1 MPVQA
6 RKVGRFIVL
15 HIFHLGAGSWVSGQC
30 LAALSVGKRPGNPLY
45 RELKPD
51 IQEAYELTSVRKV
64 T

>member
-1 MPVQA
+1 M
-6 RKVGRFIVL
+6 
-15 HIFHLGAGSWVSGQC
+15 SGQC